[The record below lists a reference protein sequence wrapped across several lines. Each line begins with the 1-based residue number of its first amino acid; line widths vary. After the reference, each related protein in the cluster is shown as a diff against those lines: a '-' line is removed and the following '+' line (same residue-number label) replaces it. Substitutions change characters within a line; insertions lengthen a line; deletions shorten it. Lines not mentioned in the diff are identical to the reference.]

1 MSNVHSAD
9 HAWVPAGSHYMDKMS
24 HEAATP
30 NRPPNSPQGV
40 QAPSSSSSPKRPL
53 SSSSRRHGSQQKPAW
68 DSWGFSKLPLEGSGT
83 ASGSG
88 KRPTRSALK
97 NLTASWSP
105 TRKGFVKPEIARSSA
120 GFSHSHRRKA
130 TVKHAASGRQ
140 SPQQCS
146 KLKPGNRH
154 HADKDKARTACAS
167 KGKPDMPQSCMQPI
181 LHSQHSNVLPGEGL
195 ESPTQSQQ
203 FSAAQSK
210 NGRTK
215 KKKKGSRRKAAQHA
229 QQAVGNAEQQSK
241 GLEGTLPRVI
251 ATNMTQ
257 AQGSYI
263 SPLQSHHRRGAQNSW
278 SPAECNSS
286 FVIMP
291 GSSHD
296 RNPAGA
302 SDSAGSAQYSP
313 SHSSG
318 ETECS
323 MLCTVLQSCIS
334 TAWHAYRGMANGKF
348 LQAADSIHDSSHC
361 RVGHVRRCSTCAIS
375 RVLHCLVY
383 KPPVLQ
389 CVFKCTASEA
399 SLLQGAF
406 TASHS
411 MLACWQ
417 YVEIKQCTLTLIF
430 HTRAQ
435 TVLSKRQNIGGM
447 AILCVSLV

>member
-1 MSNVHSAD
+1 MHFQNTSSVRPAD
-9 HAWVPAGSHYMDKMS
+9 HAWVPAGSHYMDKMT
-24 HEAATP
+24 HEATTP

-40 QAPSSSSSPKRPL
+40 HAPSCSSSPKQPQ
-53 SSSSRRHGSQQKPAW
+53 SSSSRRHGSQHKPAW
-68 DSWGFSKLPLEGSGT
+68 DSWGFSRLPLEGSGT

-88 KRPTRSALK
+88 QGPTRSALK

-105 TRKGFVKPEIARSSA
+105 TRKGFVKPEIARSSD

-130 TVKHAASGRQ
+130 TSKHAARRRQ

-146 KLKPGNRH
+146 KLKSGNRQ

-167 KGKPDMPQSCMQPI
+167 EGKPDMPRSFLQPI
-181 LHSQHSNVLPGEGL
+181 LHSQHSNVLPDEGHK
-195 ESPTQSQQ
+195 SPTQSQQ
-203 FSAAQSK
+203 FSSAQSK
-210 NGRTK
+210 NGSAK
-215 KKKKGSRRKAAQHA
+215 KKNGSRRKAAQHAQRA

-241 GLEGTLPRVI
+241 GLAATLPRVI

-263 SPLQSHHRRGAQNSW
+263 SPLQSPRRRGAQSSW
-278 SPAECNSS
+278 SPAACNSS

-323 MLCTVLQSCIS
+323 MLCTGLQ
-334 TAWHAYRGMANGKF
+334 F
-348 LQAADSIHDSSHC
+348 
-361 RVGHVRRCSTCAIS
+361 
-375 RVLHCLVY
+375 
-383 KPPVLQ
+383 
-389 CVFKCTASEA
+389 
-399 SLLQGAF
+399 
-406 TASHS
+406 
-411 MLACWQ
+411 
-417 YVEIKQCTLTLIF
+417 
-430 HTRAQ
+430 
-435 TVLSKRQNIGGM
+435 
-447 AILCVSLV
+447 